1 MAAEP
6 SLREKNDQDQAP
18 AEILEANN
26 ATTDS
31 NLTLSDQK
39 VEQRDEENLTPK
51 ENTRTAAGPPLSG
64 WRRIVIAIAINTGSF
79 LYGLDNTIV
88 ADIQGSVVEQFGEI
102 QKLTWL
108 GSGFPLGSIA
118 LLLSIGKAYGL
129 WNIKWLWVLS
139 IAIFQIGSAICGA
152 APNMN
157 ALIIGRVIAG
167 AGGAGMYLGGLNL
180 TAVLT
185 TMEERPIYMAI
196 NGTVWGVGTIIGPL
210 VGGGFVQSSA
220 TWRWAFYINLPI
232 GAAFAPVYLFIIPGF
247 QPDPSQTWMQKFAS
261 MDWLGTLLFTATYA
275 TWIIGL
281 TFGGTAWPW
290 DDGRTIAV
298 FVVCGVTLIAFCIT
312 QKLCFLTNKDMRVF
326 PGELL
331 KKRTTVLLHIL
342 TAACGAAMFVP
353 LYYVPIF
360 FQFRGDGAVDAAIRL
375 LPFVFL
381 LVFFMMVNGA
391 FMPRFGYYMP
401 WYLFSG
407 VMILIGGALMS
418 TVKQDTSTS
427 TIYGYTVLIA
437 VGAGATSQAGYSIA
451 PAKVEGRLVPSAIA
465 FINIAQIGG
474 IVMSLTISGTI
485 FQNVTYNN
493 LLGPLGAAGYG
504 SEEIRSTLSGTL
516 SPIYSSLSAELQQTV
531 NLAIVHTIGQLYYLV
546 VAAGA
551 LMIVCSALMKR
562 EKIYMTLEAG
572 G

>member
-1 MAAEP
+1 MEAVP
-6 SLREKNDQDQAP
+6 SLRDGGDLEQAP
-18 AEILEANN
+18 TKEPEANN
-26 ATTDS
+26 AIHQTVT
-31 NLTLSDQK
+31 NLSHK
-39 VEQRDEENLTPK
+39 DEHQAK
-51 ENTRTAAGPPLSG
+51 ENTRAAEGAPMSG
-64 WRRIVIAIAINTGSF
+64 WRRVIIAIAINTGSF

-88 ADIQGSVVEQFGEI
+88 ADIQGSVVERFGQIE
-102 QKLTWL
+102 KLSWL

-118 LLLSIGKAYGL
+118 LLLAVGKAYSL

-139 IAIFQIGSAICGA
+139 IVIFQVGSAICGA

-185 TMEERPIYMAI
+185 TLEERPIYMAI
-196 NGTVWGVGTIIGPL
+196 NGVVWGVGTIIGPL
-210 VGGGFVQSSA
+210 VGGGFVESSA

-232 GAAFAPVYLFIIPGF
+232 GAVFSPVYLFIVPGF
-247 QPDPSQTWMQKFAS
+247 QPDPSQTFLQKLAV
-261 MDWLGTLLFTATYA
+261 MDWLGTVLFAAIYA
-275 TWIIGL
+275 TWIIAL
-281 TFGGTAWPW
+281 TFGGSIWAW

-298 FVVCGVTLIAFCIT
+298 FVVCGVSLIVFCLT
-312 QKLCFLTNKDMRVF
+312 QHFCVLTSKEMRIF
-326 PGELL
+326 PGEML

-353 LYYVPIF
+353 LYYIPLF
-360 FQFRGDGAVDAAIRL
+360 FQFRGDHAVDAAIRL

-381 LVFFMMVNGA
+381 LVFFMLLNGA
-391 FMPRFGYYMP
+391 MMPRFGYYMP

-407 VMILIGGALMS
+407 ITILIGGALMS
-418 TVKQDTSTS
+418 TVKSDTSTS
-427 TIYGYTVLIA
+427 AIYGYSVLIA

-451 PAKVEGRLVPSAIA
+451 PAKVDSRLAASAIA

-474 IVMSLTISGTI
+474 IVMALSISGTI
-485 FQNVTYNN
+485 FQNVTYNR
-493 LLGPLGAAGYG
+493 LVGPLGAAGYG
-504 SEEIRSTLSGTL
+504 PQEIRSSLSGTL
-516 SPIYSSLSAELQQTV
+516 SPVYASMPDNLREIV
-531 NLAIVHTIGQLYYLV
+531 NLAIVHSIGQLYYLV

-551 LMIVCSALMKR
+551 VLIVCSILLKR